1 MMNLVWFVIGI
12 TAGSVANAIIYRL
25 PRGIAW
31 YKGRSMCTQCKHSLS
46 PWDLIPVLSYLFLR
60 GRCRYCQSP
69 IAKRYLIVEL
79 LMGLG
84 FVLIFNFQFLIFNLL
99 IYWLMLVIA
108 VMDWETM
115 LVSDLL
121 VGIWAIL
128 TIFSIQYSVF
138 NLYGAIAGATIIGL
152 IWLLSKGRAMG
163 AGDIEIAAVLGLWLG
178 FPKVISGLWFAFVIG
193 GIYGTYLLLTKKAK
207 LKSQI
212 PFGPFLILGGV
223 IAKFLTTSPLLFPSP

>member
-12 TAGSVANAIIYRL
+12 TAGSVANAVIYRL

-31 YKGRSMCTQCKHSLS
+31 HKGRSICPQCKHNLSLF
-46 PWDLIPVLSYLFLR
+46 DLIPVLSFIFL
-60 GRCRYCQSP
+60 GAKCRYCKKP
-69 IAKRYLIVEL
+69 ISWRYFIVEIL
-79 LMGLG
+79 SG
-84 FVLIFNFQFLIFNLL
+84 LIFLNFGLSGFM
-99 IYWLMLVIA
+99 YWLMLVIA

-121 VGIWAIL
+121 IVIWTIL
-128 TIFSIQYSVF
+128 VIFNIQYSMS
-138 NLYGAIAGATIIGL
+138 NLYGLLIGAITIGL

-163 AGDIEIAAVLGLWLG
+163 SGDIEIAAVLGLWLG

-193 GIYGTYLLLTKKAK
+193 GIYGAYLLLTKKAK

-212 PFGPFLILGGV
+212 PFGPFLLIGGLIAYTYCYGILC
-223 IAKFLTTSPLLFPSP
+223 F

>member
-31 YKGRSMCTQCKHSLS
+31 SKGRSICPQCKHSLS
-46 PWDLIPVLSYLFLR
+46 PWDLIPVLSYLLLR
-60 GRCRYCQSP
+60 GHCRYCQSP

-99 IYWLMLVIA
+99 IYWVMLVIA

-121 VGIWAIL
+121 IVIWTIL
-128 TIFSIQYSVF
+128 VIFNIQYSMS
-138 NLYGAIAGATIIGL
+138 NLYGLLIGAITIGL

-163 AGDIEIAAVLGLWLG
+163 SGDIEIAAVLGLWLG

-193 GIYGTYLLLTKKAK
+193 GIYGAYLLLTKKAK

-212 PFGPFLILGGV
+212 PFGPFLLIGGLIAYTYCYGILC
-223 IAKFLTTSPLLFPSP
+223 F